1 MPTTSNLVG
10 KRAVLGV
17 TGSIACYKAVDIASK
32 LTQLGV
38 EVDVILTRA
47 ATQFV
52 TPLTFQSV
60 TGRRAYRDED
70 LWGDEGHVLHIGIAK
85 SANLL
90 IVAPATANTL
100 AKLANGI
107 ADNLLSL
114 TAVANTAPLL
124 VAPAMDGGMYE
135 HPATQD
141 NLAKLEAQGAHI
153 VGPASGH
160 LASGLKGVGRMEEPA
175 LLVGWA
181 RYWLGRG
188 GPLQGRRLVVSAGGT
203 QEAIDPVRVIA
214 NRSSGKQGY
223 AIAQTALD
231 LGADV
236 TLVSGPTALAAPVGA
251 EVVQVTSAD
260 EMLAAV
266 LAAAKGADA
275 LIMAAAVADFK
286 PAQASGQ
293 KIKRAKGAPTIEL
306 SANPDILQAVAAMKG
321 RPAVLVGFAAESQDL
336 LANAAKKLKDKD
348 LDLLV
353 ANDISAKDAGF
364 EVDTNRVVILARDG
378 SQAELPLMSKA
389 EVAAALLERVDKLLE
404 SK

>member
-1 MPTTSNLVG
+1 MSVLTG

-38 EVDVILTRA
+38 EVDVILTKA
-47 ATQFV
+47 AAQFV

-60 TGRRAYRDED
+60 TGRRAYQDAD

-85 SANLL
+85 AADLL
-90 IVAPATANTL
+90 LVAPATANTL
-100 AKLANGI
+100 AKLASGI

-114 TAVANTAPLL
+114 TVVANTAPLL

-135 HPATQD
+135 HPATQE
-141 NLAKLEAQGAHI
+141 NLARLETHGAQI

-188 GPLQGRRLVVSAGGT
+188 GPLAGRKVVVSAGGT

-236 TLVSGPTALAAPVGA
+236 TLVSGPTALAAPIGA
-251 EVVQVTSAD
+251 EVIQVISAD

-266 LAAAKGADA
+266 RVATTGADA

-286 PAQASGQ
+286 PAQASQ
-293 KIKRAKGAPTIEL
+293 EKLKRAKGAPTIEL
-306 SANPDILQAVAAMKG
+306 SANPDILQAVSAMKDK
-321 RPAVLVGFAAESQDL
+321 PAVMVGFAAESQDL
-336 LANAAKKLKDKD
+336 LMNAAKKLKEKD

-353 ANDISAKDAGF
+353 ANDISSKDAGF
-364 EVDTNRVVILARDG
+364 EVDSNRVVILARDG
-378 SQAELPLMSKA
+378 SQDRLPLMSKV
-389 EVAAALLERVDKLLE
+389 EVAEAILERVSALLA
-404 SK
+404 

>member
-1 MPTTSNLVG
+1 MLFRS
-10 KRAVLGV
+10 
-17 TGSIACYKAVDIASK
+17 
-32 LTQLGV
+32 
-38 EVDVILTRA
+38 
-47 ATQFV
+47 
-52 TPLTFQSV
+52 
-60 TGRRAYRDED
+60 
-70 LWGDEGHVLHIGIAK
+70 
-85 SANLL
+85 
-90 IVAPATANTL
+90 
-100 AKLANGI
+100 
-107 ADNLLSL
+107 
-114 TAVANTAPLL
+114 
-124 VAPAMDGGMYE
+124 
-135 HPATQD
+135 
-141 NLAKLEAQGAHI
+141 
-153 VGPASGH
+153 
-160 LASGLKGVGRMEEPA
+160 
-175 LLVGWA
+175 LVGWA

>member
-1 MPTTSNLVG
+1 MSVLKG

-17 TGSIACYKAVDIASK
+17 TGSIACYKAVEIASK

-38 EVDVILTRA
+38 EVDVILTQA
-47 ATQFV
+47 AAQFV

-60 TGRRAYRDED
+60 TGRRAYQDAD

-85 SANLL
+85 AADLL
-90 IVAPATANTL
+90 LVAPATANTL

-124 VAPAMDGGMYE
+124 VAPALDGGMYE
-135 HPATQD
+135 HPATQE
-141 NLAKLEAQGAHI
+141 NLTRLETHGAHI

-160 LASGLKGVGRMEEPA
+160 LASGLKGVGRMEEPTV
-175 LLVGWA
+175 LIDWA

-188 GPLQGRRLVVSAGGT
+188 GPLRGRKVVVSAGGT

-236 TLVSGPTALAAPVGA
+236 TLVSGPTALAAPIGA
-251 EVVQVTSAD
+251 EVIQVTSAE

-266 LAAAKGADA
+266 QAAARGADA

-286 PAQASGQ
+286 PAQTSQ
-293 KIKRAKGAPTIEL
+293 EKLKRAQGAPTIEL
-306 SANPDILQAVAAMKG
+306 GENPDILQAVSAMKDK
-321 RPAVLVGFAAESQDL
+321 PAVMVGFAAESQDL
-336 LANAAKKLKDKD
+336 TENAAKKLKDKD

-353 ANDISAKDAGF
+353 ANDISSKDAGF
-364 EVDTNRVVILARDG
+364 EVDTNRVVILARGG
-378 SQAELPLMSKA
+378 SQDQLPLMSKA
-389 EVAAALLERVDKLLE
+389 EVAEALLERVVALLA
-404 SK
+404 